1 MNSSRVLPT
10 LLLVWSLRAD
20 TPPAAAATAPA
31 TAPAAAPV
39 TASAPAAPTP
49 SPTAT
54 PTGTG
59 TPTATAT
66 NAVPVEFGLDPRLG
80 ALPTENLRFKP
91 RTEYIEKQNKRA
103 STRLQGLKALRG
115 TTNYLEEFSQSVES
129 ILTSDASETL
139 KEQTRKLTL
148 LELAHLREEAAVK
161 DRDGGHL
168 ERALQLLAEFVE
180 RYPRDPAVPEVL
192 LRQGHLLRQLGLRD
206 EAIEKFYLVL
216 RSVPRLE
223 GANLAYSRRLVLMAQ
238 SAIADT
244 MAEVGRHPEAV
255 DLYARIL
262 QSKSEELE
270 VEVVRV
276 KQLRSVQESSKPLVT
291 EGFARRF
298 LEDFPESEFIP
309 EVRHILGNA
318 YRQQGDRTAAME
330 QYQLLLE
337 AIELAPENR
346 RPHWHRWKLKVGN
359 DLANHFFLEGD
370 TPAALALYRALATTH
385 EDPKNRQAFL
395 YQVGLC
401 EERLGHADAALKTY
415 SDILTLKDQPGLP
428 TNSPSLQLLQN
439 MASLRISVL
448 KSEAEARKAKGSGT
462 SAP

>member
-1 MNSSRVLPT
+1 MSSSRVLAT
-10 LLLVWSLRAD
+10 LLLACSLRVE
-20 TPPAAAATAPA
+20 TSPA
-31 TAPAAAPV
+31 TATTAPTAVSAVVPV
-39 TASAPAAPTP
+39 TASAPASPTTSGTGVPTP
-49 SPTAT
+49 AV
-54 PTGTG
+54 
-59 TPTATAT
+59 T
-66 NAVPVEFGLDPRLG
+66 NAAPVEFGLDPRLG

-129 ILTSDASETL
+129 ILTSDASEPL

-180 RYPRDPAVPEVL
+180 RYSRDPAVPEVL
-192 LRQGHLLRQLGLRD
+192 LRQGHLLSQLGLRD

-262 QSKSEELE
+262 LSKSEELE

-298 LEDFPESEFIP
+298 LEDFPQSEFIP
-309 EVRHILGNA
+309 EVRHILGSA
-318 YRQQGDRTAAME
+318 YSQQGDRAAAME

-346 RPHWHRWKLKVGN
+346 RQHWQRWKLMVGN
-359 DLANHFFLEGD
+359 DLANQFFIEGN
-370 TPAALALYRALATTH
+370 TIAALALYRGLAAIH
-385 EDPKNRQAFL
+385 EDLKNRQALL

-401 EERLGHADAALKTY
+401 EERLGQADAALKTY
-415 SDILTLKDQPGLP
+415 SDILASKDQQGLA
-428 TNSPSLQLLQN
+428 TNSPSLKLLQN

-448 KSEAEARKAKGSGT
+448 KSEAEAREAKGPRT

>member
-1 MNSSRVLPT
+1 MNSSSA
-10 LLLVWSLRAD
+10 LLVLLAALALRAD
-20 TPPAAAATAPA
+20 TPPE
-31 TAPAAAPV
+31 
-39 TASAPAAPTP
+39 SAPK
-49 SPTAT
+49 
-54 PTGTG
+54 
-59 TPTATAT
+59 T
-66 NAVPVEFGLDPRLG
+66 NAAPVEFGLDPRLG

-91 RTEYIEKQNKRA
+91 RTEYIEGQNKRA
-103 STRLQGLKALRG
+103 SAKLQGLKTIRG
-115 TTNYLEEFSQSVES
+115 ATNYLEELSRSVES
-129 ILTSDASETL
+129 ILTSDASENL

-223 GANLAYSRRLVLMAQ
+223 GSNLAYSRRLVLMAQ

-244 MAEVGRHPEAV
+244 MAEVGRHEEAV
-255 DLYARIL
+255 DLYGRIL
-262 QSKSEELE
+262 QSRSEELE
-270 VEVVRV
+270 TEVVRV
-276 KQLRSVQESSKPLVT
+276 KQLRSIQECSKPLVT
-291 EGFARRF
+291 EGQARRF

-318 YRQQGDRTAAME
+318 YRQQGNRAAAME

-346 RPHWHRWKLKVGN
+346 RQHWHRWKLKVGN

-370 TPAALALYRALATTH
+370 TTAALALYRALSTSH
-385 EDPKNRQAFL
+385 EDLKNRQSFL

-401 EERLGHADAALKTY
+401 EERLGHPDAALKTY
-415 SDILTLKDQPGLP
+415 SEILALKEQPGLS

-439 MASLRISVL
+439 MASLRITVL
-448 KSEAEARKAKGSGT
+448 KSEAEARKAKASGT
-462 SAP
+462 PAP

>member
-1 MNSSRVLPT
+1 MSSSRVLLV
-10 LLLVWSLRAD
+10 LLAALALRAD
-20 TPPAAAATAPA
+20 TPPE
-31 TAPAAAPV
+31 
-39 TASAPAAPTP
+39 S
-49 SPTAT
+49 SPK
-54 PTGTG
+54 
-59 TPTATAT
+59 T
-66 NAVPVEFGLDPRLG
+66 NAAPVEFGLDPRLG

-91 RTEYIEKQNKRA
+91 RTEYIEGQNRRA
-103 STRLQGLKALRG
+103 SAKLQGLKSIRG
-115 TTNYLEEFSQSVES
+115 TTNYLEELSRSVES
-129 ILTSDASETL
+129 ILTSDASENL

-148 LELAHLREEAAVK
+148 LELAHLRQEAAVK

-223 GANLAYSRRLVLMAQ
+223 GTNLAYSRRLVLMAQ

-244 MAEVGRHPEAV
+244 MAEVSRHEEAV
-255 DLYARIL
+255 DLYGRIL
-262 QSKSEELE
+262 QSRSEELE
-270 VEVVRV
+270 TEVVRV
-276 KQLRSVQESSKPLVT
+276 KQLRSIQECSKPLVT
-291 EGFARRF
+291 EGQARRF

-318 YRQQGDRTAAME
+318 YRQQGNRAAAME

-346 RPHWHRWKLKVGN
+346 RQHWHRWKLKVGN

-370 TPAALALYRALATTH
+370 TPAALALYRALSTSH
-385 EDPKNRQAFL
+385 EDPKNRQSFL

-401 EERLGHADAALKTY
+401 EERLGHPDAALKTY
-415 SDILTLKDQPGLP
+415 SQILSLKDQPGLS

-439 MASLRISVL
+439 MASLRITVL
-448 KSEAEARKAKGSGT
+448 RSEAEARKAKASGT
-462 SAP
+462 PAP

>member
-1 MNSSRVLPT
+1 MNSSRVFLV
-10 LLLVWSLRAD
+10 LLFALGLQAE
-20 TPPAAAATAPA
+20 TPPE
-31 TAPAAAPV
+31 
-39 TASAPAAPTP
+39 S
-49 SPTAT
+49 SPK
-54 PTGTG
+54 
-59 TPTATAT
+59 T
-66 NAVPVEFGLDPRLG
+66 NAAPVEFGLDPRLG

-91 RTEYIEKQNKRA
+91 RTEYIEGQNKRA
-103 STRLQGLKALRG
+103 SAKLQGLKSIRG
-115 TTNYLEEFSQSVES
+115 TTNYLEELSRSVES
-129 ILTSDASETL
+129 ILTSDASENL

-148 LELAHLREEAAVK
+148 LELAHLREEAAVN

-223 GANLAYSRRLVLMAQ
+223 GSNLAYSRRLVLMAQ

-244 MAEVGRHPEAV
+244 MAEVGRHEEAV
-255 DLYARIL
+255 DLYGRIL
-262 QSKSEELE
+262 QSRSEELE
-270 VEVVRV
+270 TEVVRV
-276 KQLRSVQESSKPLVT
+276 KQLRSIQECSKPLIT
-291 EGFARRF
+291 EGQARRF

-318 YRQQGDRTAAME
+318 YRHQGNRSAAME

-346 RPHWHRWKLKVGN
+346 RQHWQRWKLKVGN

-370 TPAALALYRALATTH
+370 TPAALALYRALATSH
-385 EDPKNRQAFL
+385 EDLKNRQAFL

-401 EERLGHADAALKTY
+401 EDRLGHPDAALKTY
-415 SDILTLKDQPGLP
+415 SEILTLKDQPGLS

-439 MASLRISVL
+439 MASLRITVL
-448 KSEAEARKAKGSGT
+448 RSEADARKAKASGT
-462 SAP
+462 PAP